1 MIALCAQLPDG
12 SRTWVLPPNPIPPGR
27 SWILGIIGLRVEAGA
42 SFLRA
47 HRTTGTPTRIELS
60 PPTSV
65 LIGWTRLDANGDPLP
80 LPLAPVHSPAP
91 APTPA
96 PAPRHATARLTLA
109 LHDPSTGA
117 LIATTTSTS
126 ATEHAY
132 ANIFAKWEPTPAFT
146 AATRLPRLI
155 ECGYE
160 LTTFS
165 TPRAGH
171 KHPRAALATFTP
183 DDPACPVA
191 LHVTL
196 TTSWSSESPSNPAG
210 PTSTG
215 GWISRAARGIAK
227 P

>member
-1 MIALCAQLPDG
+1 MIALCAQLSDG

-47 HRTTGTPTRIELS
+47 HRTTGTPMRIDLS

-80 LPLAPVHSPAP
+80 LALPPMSAP
-91 APTPA
+91 APGTAASPVSA
-96 PAPRHATARLTLA
+96 SPRFTLS
-109 LHDPSTGA
+109 LHDPTTSS

-126 ATEHAY
+126 PTDHAY

-165 TPRAGH
+165 TPRAGP

-191 LHVTL
+191 VHVTL
-196 TTSWSSESPSNPAG
+196 TAT
-210 PTSTG
+210 
-215 GWISRAARGIAK
+215 
-227 P
+227 

>member
-47 HRTTGTPTRIELS
+47 HRTTGTPTRIDLA
-60 PPTSV
+60 PPASL

-80 LPLAPVHSPAP
+80 LPVPPLPPPAP
-91 APTPA
+91 ALALA
-96 PAPRHATARLTLA
+96 PAARPSRLTLA
-109 LHDPSTGA
+109 LHDPTTGT
-117 LIATTTSTS
+117 LIATTTSSS

-160 LTTFS
+160 LTTFA
-165 TPRAGH
+165 TPRTGH
-171 KHPRAALATFTP
+171 KHPRSALATFSP

-191 LHVTL
+191 VHVSL
-196 TTSWSSESPSNPAG
+196 T
-210 PTSTG
+210 
-215 GWISRAARGIAK
+215 RH
-227 P
+227 

>member
-1 MIALCAQLPDG
+1 MIALVAQLPDG

-42 SFLRA
+42 AFLRA
-47 HRTTGTPTRIELS
+47 HRTTGTPTRIDLA
-60 PPTSV
+60 PPSSL

-80 LPLAPVHSPAP
+80 LPLPPLPAP
-91 APTPA
+91 ARATPA
-96 PAPRHATARLTLA
+96 PGLAASRLTLA
-109 LHDPSTGA
+109 LHDPSTSA

-126 ATEHAY
+126 PTEHAY

-160 LTTFS
+160 LTTFA
-165 TPRAGH
+165 TPRPGH
-171 KHPRAALATFTP
+171 KHPRSALATFTP

-196 TTSWSSESPSNPAG
+196 TAT
-210 PTSTG
+210 
-215 GWISRAARGIAK
+215 
-227 P
+227 